1 MMAKTTLYSTARV
14 LPGNK
19 IEIQAPSLLVG
30 QTVEVIIL
38 VQEVNLSSS
47 VIEEQALSLEQRLDF
62 LKLPIVERRRILE
75 SQTETMLNHYQQD
88 SEWQELMS
96 GDIINY

>member
-1 MMAKTTLYSTARV
+1 MKSTLYITAKV

-19 IEIQAPSLLVG
+19 LEIQAPNLLVG

-38 VQEVNLSSS
+38 VPETFSYSSAT
-47 VIEEQALSLEQRLDF
+47 EAQTLSLDERLAL
-62 LKLPIVERRRILE
+62 LKLPIVERRRILA
-75 SQTETMLNHYQQD
+75 SQAEAIIDHYQQD

>member
-1 MMAKTTLYSTARV
+1 MVKSTLYSTAKV

-19 IEIQAPSLLVG
+19 IEIQDPNLLVG

-38 VQEVNLSSS
+38 VSEATPDSSA
-47 VIEEQALSLEQRLDF
+47 IEEQAPSLEQRLAF
-62 LKLPIVERRRILE
+62 LKLPIAERRRILE
-75 SQTETMLNHYQQD
+75 SQAETVLEHYHQD
-88 SEWQELMS
+88 SEWQELMA

>member
-1 MMAKTTLYSTARV
+1 MVKSTLYTTAKV

-19 IEIQAPSLLVG
+19 LEIQAPSLSVG

-38 VQEVNLSSS
+38 VQEVNLPYLP
-47 VIEEQALSLEQRLDF
+47 IEEQALSLEQRLAF
-62 LKLPIVERRRILE
+62 LKLPLIERRRILE
-75 SQTETMLNHYQQD
+75 RQAETMLDRYQQD